1 MMGSAVHLHV
11 SACGTDT
18 IMIVQTMDIGE
29 NTAFPIGSSLSFS
42 FGGHTAHVF
51 RPRDGREPG
60 AAEDGIGSIFI
71 MKTES
76 CCRAGFFCKKENS
89 GYGKEYDVMVIGP
102 VSIDYNIDYQGNER
116 RSWAELW

>member
-1 MMGSAVHLHV
+1 MNTIVIGCGFAGAVIARKLAEAGEQKITGTVEVSEMMGSAVHLHV

-51 RPRDGREPG
+51 DRETGENLELP
-60 AAEDGIGSIFI
+60 
-71 MKTES
+71 KT
-76 CCRAGFFCKKENS
+76 
-89 GYGKEYDVMVIGP
+89 V
-102 VSIDYNIDYQGNER
+102 
-116 RSWAELW
+116 

>member
-51 RPRDGREPG
+51 DRETGENLELP
-60 AAEDGIGSIFI
+60 
-71 MKTES
+71 KT
-76 CCRAGFFCKKENS
+76 
-89 GYGKEYDVMVIGP
+89 V
-102 VSIDYNIDYQGNER
+102 
-116 RSWAELW
+116 